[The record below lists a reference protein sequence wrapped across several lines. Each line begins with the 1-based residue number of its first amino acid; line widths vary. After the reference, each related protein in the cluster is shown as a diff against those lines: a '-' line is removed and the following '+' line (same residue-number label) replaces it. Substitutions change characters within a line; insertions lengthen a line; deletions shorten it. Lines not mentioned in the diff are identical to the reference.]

1 MRFAVHT
8 AFIRLGTFYTL
19 ASTVAACSG
28 GSGSTPTSP
37 TSSGT
42 PSSVAVS
49 VTAVT
54 ATTETT
60 STGVTYRTAFTLN
73 ETRGQ
78 VGLTVSSIRVNLASP
93 NRTSGTTFDSSDN
106 ISTRLTAGGSLT
118 YRLAVTSTNTTDL
131 HNQVSF
137 VVAYVDDRGVAG
149 TFTSSTSAISPPTST
164 PPSPAPPTS
173 SANCQQGPIPT
184 PNTRPDLPA
193 CATVSSLAITCR
205 ETKNQV
211 GFPTLTCTGVVM
223 ADIRT
228 PITSG
233 QIQVRATGPY
243 TLDGELTQT
252 ITIIPNTS
260 PGVMTIQLLEKSY
273 MVGTEYCRDNQ
284 IVVIADRV
292 GNTGGRSLFQGVVP
306 TRWSCS

>member
-54 ATTETT
+54 ATTERT

-78 VGLTVSSIRVNLASP
+78 VGLTISSIRVNLASP

-106 ISTRLTAGGSLT
+106 ISTRLIAGGSLT

-137 VVAYVDDRGVAG
+137 VIAYVDDRGVAG

-233 QIQVRATGPY
+233 QIQVRADTYPG
-243 TLDGELTQT
+243 TLTQT

-260 PGVMTIQLLEKSY
+260 PGVMTIQLLEKSFE
-273 MVGTEYCRDNQ
+273 GSGKESCRDNQ
-284 IVVIADRV
+284 IVAIGDRV
-292 GNTGGRSLFQGVVP
+292 GTTGGRSLFQGVVP